1 MTPGAGASAIPTVRR
16 SAGEVARRPRGA
28 GSDYDRLRGGL
39 STIAAVAATTGELL
53 GDRTIDVGE
62 RGFAAVVNWARGAN
76 VRQLLGRAGDVWGAE
91 SGTDRLVVALSRHAR
106 TSSSGP

>member
-76 VRQLLGRAGDVWGAE
+76 ARQLLGRAGDVWGAE